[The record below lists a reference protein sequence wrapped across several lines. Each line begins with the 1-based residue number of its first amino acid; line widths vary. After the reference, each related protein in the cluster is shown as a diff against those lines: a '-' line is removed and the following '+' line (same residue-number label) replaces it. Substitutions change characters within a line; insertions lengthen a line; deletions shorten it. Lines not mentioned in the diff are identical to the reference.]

1 MGRPKKSETGPVP
14 TRERILQ
21 RALELF
27 ADRGFEAVS
36 VREITRSLGLNEA
49 SLYNHFEGKAALL
62 DALLQRLE
70 ERLIQPGFKVPPPE
84 FFSGEGAYSE
94 NGPVDPVDF
103 LTEGARHFFSRTKE
117 ETFLTW
123 RMVMIGQ
130 FRYASARRGLE
141 NQILNAPLRFFVAI
155 LENMR
160 SAGRIRADV
169 DCRSA
174 GRVIAAIFFDFSFR
188 ANLKAAWDEESDA
201 EFSALTGELRCFMQ
215 EIML

>member
-1 MGRPKKSETGPVP
+1 MP

-49 SLYNHFEGKAALL
+49 SLYNHFAGKTALL

-70 ERLIQPGFKVPPPE
+70 ERLIEPSFKVPPPE
-84 FFSGEGAYSE
+84 FFSGEGPYRE
-94 NGPVDPVDF
+94 EGPVHPVDF
-103 LTEGARHFFSRTKE
+103 LIDGARRFFSGTEE
-117 ETFLTW
+117 ETLLTW
-123 RMVMIGQ
+123 RMLMISQ
-130 FRYASARRGLE
+130 FRYAAARRSLE
-141 NQILNAPLRFFVAI
+141 NQILNAPLRFFAAA
-155 LENMR
+155 LENMK

-174 GRVIAAIFFDFSFR
+174 GRLIAAIFFDFSFR
-188 ANLKAAWDEESDA
+188 ANLKAAWGEESEA
-201 EFSALTGELRCFMQ
+201 EFSALAGELRCFMQ
-215 EIML
+215 EIVL